1 MTAYAEAKQ
10 AKELYKAKLFQLPNV
25 VGVGVGYKE
34 ARGERTDELSVKVL
48 VSQKLPRYALGDSK
62 SVPRDMAG
70 AKTDVIEVGIL
81 RAQEERTDRWRPA
94 PPGVSLGHY
103 QISAGTFG
111 AVVRDRATGERLI
124 LSNNHVLANNNNAA
138 PNDPILQPGPADG
151 GTLRYDAI
159 AQLVRFCPLQ
169 FNSEPGECTYADMYV
184 RAGNYVAGLLGSQHR
199 ITASRYNPQAI
210 NLVDAAVARP
220 ADESQILDEILDI
233 GLVEGTMKAELS
245 MQVRKSGR
253 TTGLTLGEVVVMDAT
268 VSISYGTD
276 KAATFENQ
284 ILTTAMSQGGDS
296 GSLLVAADDN
306 IAVGL
311 LFAGSTQSTVYNPI
325 QAILDCLEVNL

>member
-1 MTAYAEAKQ
+1 MNAYAEAKQ
-10 AKELYKAKLFQLPNV
+10 AKELYKAKLFRLPNV
-25 VGVGVGYKE
+25 VGVGVGYRE
-34 ARGERTDELSVKVL
+34 MGGEQTDELSVKVL
-48 VSQKLPRYALGDSK
+48 VSQKLPRYALDDSK

-70 AKTDVIEVGIL
+70 AKTDVVEVGIL

-94 PPGVSLGHY
+94 PPGVSIGHY
-103 QISAGTFG
+103 QITAGTFG
-111 AVVRDRATGERLI
+111 AVVYDRVTGDRLL

-138 PNDPILQPGPADG
+138 PNDPILQPGIADG
-151 GTLRYDAI
+151 GTLRYDTI
-159 AQLVRFCPLQ
+159 AQLVRFCPLR

-184 RAGNYVAGLLGSQHR
+184 RAGNYVAGLLGSHHR
-199 ITASRYNPQAI
+199 ITASRYNPQAV

-220 ADESQILDEILDI
+220 ADESQMLDEILDI
-233 GLVEGTMKAELS
+233 GLVEGAIPAELG

-253 TTGLTLGEVVVMDAT
+253 TTGLTQGELVVMDAT

-276 KAATFENQ
+276 KVATFENQ

-325 QAILDCLEVNL
+325 KTVLDCLEVTL

>member
-1 MTAYAEAKQ
+1 MTAYAEAKE
-10 AKELYKAKLFQLPNV
+10 AKDLYKAKLFQLPNV
-25 VGVGVGYKE
+25 VGVGVGYRE
-34 ARGERTDELSVKVL
+34 TCGERTDELSVKVL
-48 VSQKLPRYALGDSK
+48 VSKKLPRYALDDNK
-62 SVPRDMAG
+62 SVPREMAG

-111 AVVRDRATGERLI
+111 AVVRDRMTGERLI

-159 AQLVRFCPLQ
+159 AQLVRFCPLL
-169 FNSEPGECTYADMYV
+169 FNSEPGECAYAELYV
-184 RAGNYVAGLLGSQHR
+184 RAGNYVAGLLGSHHR
-199 ITASRYNPQAI
+199 ITASRYNPQAV
-210 NLVDAAVARP
+210 NLVDAALARP

-233 GLVEGTMKAELS
+233 GLVEDTMPAELG

-253 TTGLTLGEVVVMDAT
+253 TTGLTQGEVIVMDAT
-268 VSISYGTD
+268 VSITYGTE
-276 KAATFENQ
+276 KIATFENQ

-296 GSLLVAADDN
+296 GSLLVVADEN
-306 IAVGL
+306 SAVGL

-325 QAILDCLEVNL
+325 KIVLDCLEVNL

>member
-25 VGVGVGYKE
+25 VGVGVGYRE
-34 ARGERTDELSVKVL
+34 THGERTDELSVKVL
-48 VSQKLPRYALGDSK
+48 VSQKLPRHALDDRK

-111 AVVRDRATGERLI
+111 AVVRDRATSERLI

-138 PNDPILQPGPADG
+138 INDPILQPGPADG

-159 AQLVRFCPLQ
+159 AQLVRFCPLR
-169 FNSEPGECTYADMYV
+169 FNSEPGDCAYAELYV
-184 RAGNYVAGLLGSQHR
+184 SAGNYVAGLLGSHHR
-199 ITASRYNPQAI
+199 ITASRYNPQAV
-210 NLVDAAVARP
+210 NLVDAALARP
-220 ADESQILDEILDI
+220 ADESHLVDEILDI
-233 GLVEGTMKAELS
+233 GLVEGTMPAELG
-245 MQVRKSGR
+245 MKVRKSGR
-253 TTGLTLGEVVVMDAT
+253 TTGLTQGEVIVMDAT
-268 VSISYGTD
+268 VSITYGTD
-276 KAATFENQ
+276 TVATFENQ

-325 QAILDCLEVNL
+325 QAVLDCLEVNL

>member
-1 MTAYAEAKQ
+1 MNAYAEAKQ
-10 AKELYKAKLFQLPNV
+10 AKELYKAKLFRLPNV
-25 VGVGVGYKE
+25 VGVGVGYRE
-34 ARGERTDELSVKVL
+34 MGGEQTDELSVKVL
-48 VSQKLPRYALGDSK
+48 VSQKLPRYALDDSK

-70 AKTDVIEVGIL
+70 AKTDVVEVGIL
-81 RAQEERTDRWRPA
+81 RAQEVRTDRWRPA
-94 PPGVSLGHY
+94 PPGVSIGHY
-103 QISAGTFG
+103 QITAGTFG
-111 AVVRDRATGERLI
+111 AVVYDRVTGDRLL

-138 PNDPILQPGPADG
+138 PNDPILQPGIADG
-151 GTLRYDAI
+151 GTLRYDTI
-159 AQLVRFCPLQ
+159 AQLVRFCPLR

-184 RAGNYVAGLLGSQHR
+184 RAGNYVAGLLGSHHR
-199 ITASRYNPQAI
+199 ITASRYNRQAV

-220 ADESQILDEILDI
+220 ADESQMLDEILDI
-233 GLVEGTMKAELS
+233 GLVEGAIPAELG

-253 TTGLTLGEVVVMDAT
+253 TTGLTQGELVVMDAT

-276 KAATFENQ
+276 KVATFENQ

-325 QAILDCLEVNL
+325 KTVLDCLEVTL